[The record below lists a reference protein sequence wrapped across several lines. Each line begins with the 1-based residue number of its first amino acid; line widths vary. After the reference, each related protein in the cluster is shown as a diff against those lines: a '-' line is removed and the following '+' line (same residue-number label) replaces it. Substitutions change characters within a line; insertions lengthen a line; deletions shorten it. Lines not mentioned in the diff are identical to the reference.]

1 VNAGAIKFGS
11 YIDNP
16 YVLQDLPFFL
26 LMGVFGGLLGSMFV
40 HVNYNIGKFRKQ
52 YINTS
57 PYKKIAET
65 LFWVFLTATIMY
77 FSPLIIQS
85 DCLPIAESKI
95 SEEQALRYMCPDGQY
110 NPLATL
116 LFNPL
121 GKVFKFFLS
130 PNVFINYNPLLIYF
144 VIWYVLAIFTLGTN
158 VPAGLFVSG
167 ILIGC
172 SFGRLLGLF
181 L

>member
-65 LFWVFLTATIMY
+65 LFWVL
-77 FSPLIIQS
+77 
-85 DCLPIAESKI
+85 
-95 SEEQALRYMCPDGQY
+95 CPDGQY